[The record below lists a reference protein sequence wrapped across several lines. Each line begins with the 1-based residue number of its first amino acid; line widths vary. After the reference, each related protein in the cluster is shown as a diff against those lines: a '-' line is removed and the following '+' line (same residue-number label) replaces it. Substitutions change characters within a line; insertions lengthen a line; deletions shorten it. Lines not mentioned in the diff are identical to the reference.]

1 MGDQVPATLYVPTP
15 LRKLTGGKPKVVIAA
30 ATVAELIER
39 MEVASPG
46 FSERVLD
53 SDGEI
58 KRFINVFVNG
68 TDVRT
73 LQGKATPIKDNDE
86 VSIIPAMAGGTR

>member
-1 MGDQVPATLYVPTP
+1 MSATLYVPTP
-15 LRKLTGGKPKVVIAA
+15 LRRLTGGRSKVSVPA
-30 ATVAELIER
+30 ATIAELIER
-39 MEVASPG
+39 MEAENPG

-68 TDVRT
+68 TDVRA
-73 LQGKATPIKDNDE
+73 LQGKATPVKDDDE
-86 VSIIPAMAGGTR
+86 VSIIPAMAGGN

>member
-1 MGDQVPATLYVPTP
+1 
-15 LRKLTGGKPKVVIAA
+15 
-30 ATVAELIER
+30 LIEQVNA
-39 MEVASPG
+39 ENPG

-58 KRFINVFVNG
+58 KRFVNIFVNG

-73 LQGKATPIKDNDE
+73 LQGKATPVGDHDE
-86 VSIIPAMAGGTR
+86 VSIIPAMAGGTG